1 MARRQSE
8 NIQRRRRRRQ
18 SNADEMI
25 YDKELVRYKNTNFRH
40 PKGLITFKDTHK
52 SIMMPREQ
60 QDGNYFD
67 CMLKQFVYFTNSIH
81 GVSYI
86 WEKDTRFKVR
96 LFWLMVVIAAIIT
109 CIIMYQSLA
118 SRHSQQHIKTVVETS
133 QMPIYKINFPA
144 VALCPWTHVNWLR
157 YKADEEKFLP
167 PYPDNELRTV
177 FYDVLLALEDM
188 TLVRLDPL
196 ISLRNHTI
204 PKIIDKISVFELI
217 KFMSFRCDELFVE
230 CMFDDT
236 PYDCCK
242 IFVAERTEKG
252 FCMVFNSLI
261 SEESINKRVSR

>member
-1 MARRQSE
+1 
-8 NIQRRRRRRQ
+8 
-18 SNADEMI
+18 MI

-40 PKGLITFKDTHK
+40 PKGLIVFKDTHT
-52 SIMMPREQ
+52 SVMPREQ
-60 QDGNYFD
+60 DDNYFD
-67 CMLKQFVYFTNSIH
+67 CMLKQIVYFTNSIH

-96 LFWLMVVIAAIIT
+96 LFWLLVVIAAIIT

-118 SRHSQQHIKTVVETS
+118 SRHSQQNIKTVVETS

-144 VALCPWTHVNWLR
+144 VALCPWYHVNWLR
-157 YKADEEKFLP
+157 YKAAEEKFLP
-167 PYPDNELRTV
+167 PYPGNELRTL

-188 TLVRLDPL
+188 NLVRLDPL

-204 PKIIDKISVFELI
+204 PKILDKISIFELI

-230 CMFDDT
+230 CMYDDT

-252 FCMVFNSLI
+252 ICMVFNSLI
-261 SEESINKRVSR
+261 SEESRKKRVRH